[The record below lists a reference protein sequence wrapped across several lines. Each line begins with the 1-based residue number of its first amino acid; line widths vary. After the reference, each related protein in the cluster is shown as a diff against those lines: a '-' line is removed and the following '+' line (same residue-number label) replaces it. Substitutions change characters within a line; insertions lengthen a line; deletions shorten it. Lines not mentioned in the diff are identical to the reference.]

1 MLPVW
6 SEAGC
11 YTEREMAAFAWAE
24 AVTRLSETHA
34 PDDVWQIARAAF
46 TDQELSALTL
56 AIATINVWNRM
67 SVSFRFPPEIG

>member
-1 MLPVW
+1 MSGRSP
-6 SEAGC
+6 G
-11 YTEREMAAFAWAE
+11 
-24 AVTRLSETHA
+24 
-34 PDDVWQIARAAF
+34 PPF